1 MNQTEPANARLAP
14 PPGVSAGAATQRS
27 LLRMSAGGELV
38 AVPIES
44 VREILEVGRLTPL
57 PRTPDFVRGVMN
69 LRGAVVPVVDLSA
82 RIEHGCT
89 VVGRRSC
96 IVVVEAGHPEG
107 EGSERSDSAAAHGP
121 ALVAG
126 LLVDAVFEVFDATLD
141 QVEAVPM
148 FGTRIHPHYLAA
160 MARAR
165 GEVISVL
172 ELARL
177 LSVHELADAIAAHQP
192 A

>member
-1 MNQTEPANARLAP
+1 MNQTEPASARLAP
-14 PPGVSAGAATQRS
+14 PPGLTAGTAVTRS
-27 LLRMSAGGELV
+27 LLRMSSGGELV

-96 IVVVEAGHPEG
+96 IVVVEAGHPDG
-107 EGSERSDSAAAHGP
+107 DGSDGTATAGP

-126 LLVDAVFEVFDATLD
+126 LLVDAVFEVFDATPD
-141 QVEAVPM
+141 QVEPVPM

-165 GEVISVL
+165 GEVICVL